1 VYWVWC
7 VGEED
12 ARASRGLLPGS
23 LQSFRLRL
31 KDLVRDKLI
40 GCLDEGP
47 RREANPEGW
56 EVEVVGPEPG
66 SWRTLPVFKWSFSAF
81 RFSTVDCETGTGNS

>member
-1 VYWVWC
+1 M
-7 VGEED
+7 
-12 ARASRGLLPGS
+12 RATQCLLPGS
-23 LQSFRLRL
+23 LQSLRLRL

-40 GCLDEGP
+40 GCRDEGP

-66 SWRTLPVFKWSFSAF
+66 SGTALPVFNWSFSAF
-81 RFSTVDCETGTGNS
+81 KFSTVDCETGTGNAQISGLGSNIN